1 MNTSV
6 RRLRSSDDLQRTV
19 AIQVEAH
26 EQGQIKFRQP
36 VAGNDGELRHV
47 VRSYQMYSA
56 NRGSSSRR
64 GQLLRIEKSGN
75 EVLDLKDVT
84 LVGQDG
90 VTFLA
95 ECEEAHIMLAYC
107 PQYVREWITRQRSG
121 E

>member
-1 MNTSV
+1 M
-6 RRLRSSDDLQRTV
+6 
-19 AIQVEAH
+19 
-26 EQGQIKFRQP
+26 
-36 VAGNDGELRHV
+36 
-47 VRSYQMYSA
+47 
-56 NRGSSSRR
+56 
-64 GQLLRIEKSGN
+64 LRIEKPGN

-95 ECEEAHIMLAYC
+95 ACEEAHIMLANC